1 MVFIKTLY
9 KIINVSNIEGKL
21 VNMIRKLEN
30 KDIDKIM
37 DIWLKST
44 IKAHDFIEEKY
55 WRDNYNIV
63 KNIYIPM
70 ADSFVY
76 EDDKGIKGFIS
87 IINNEFIG
95 ALFVDTDNQG
105 SGIGKKLID
114 YVMNKYNYLSL
125 AVYKEN
131 KKSVD
136 FYISRGFK
144 IIKEQLN
151 EDSGYEEYIME
162 KAI

>member
-1 MVFIKTLY
+1 MIFIKTLY

-55 WRDNYNIV
+55 WKDNYNTV

-95 ALFVDTDNQG
+95 ALFVDIDNQG

-114 YVMNKYNYLSL
+114 SVMHKYNHLSL

-162 KAI
+162 KTI

>member
-30 KDIDKIM
+30 KDIYKIM

-105 SGIGKKLID
+105 SGIGKQLID

-162 KAI
+162 KTI